1 MVENLIAFLILAVA
15 IVMTGRW
22 FYRSFS
28 GKGKGC
34 GCGEACPR
42 SGVCSQPR
50 IKGKEK

>member
-1 MVENLIAFLILAVA
+1 MVENVIAFLILAVA
-15 IVMTGRW
+15 ILWTGRW

-42 SGVCSQPR
+42 SGICSQP